1 MQTICFGTLRK
12 LDSFIRDRIWPES
25 NLPCL
30 HEIVMASDG
39 LFEIERLKA
48 DRLDY
53 ARTCDAWASNLERQ
67 REKASEVAGGV
78 VVSDYL
84 RFLKMSV
91 KAFEIGA
98 LNLYRVKMRRL
109 GP

>member
-1 MQTICFGTLRK
+1 
-12 LDSFIRDRIWPES
+12 
-25 NLPCL
+25 
-30 HEIVMASDG
+30 MASDG
-39 LFEIERLKA
+39 LFEIENLKS

-53 ARTCDAWASNLERQ
+53 ARTCDAWAGNLERK
-67 REKASEVAGGV
+67 REEALEVAGDV

-91 KAFEIGA
+91 KAFETGA